1 MTQRAR
7 HFASRLGLA
16 LCLAIAPLSA
26 AADISDVQLA
36 AASVPGNFTP
46 IPNDA
51 AITPVLFGLGK
62 NKKRNRGHVCG
73 NRQIQG
79 TPAAD
84 IPPKLRGCGLTGGV
98 RVTSIAGV
106 KLSQASIMNCE
117 TAEALHKW
125 VDRDVIKAFGRGKKQ
140 VVELRVA
147 AHYSC
152 RTRNNRPGAKIS
164 EHGRGKAIDI
174 SGFRLANGD
183 MVTVLKGW
191 EQRRTRK
198 ALRKMWRGAC
208 GPFGTVL
215 GPNSDRYHRDHFH
228 FDTARHRGGSYC
240 R

>member
-1 MTQRAR
+1 MIRRAR
-7 HFASRLGLA
+7 HSVGRFGLA
-16 LCLAIAPLSA
+16 LCLAFAPLQA
-26 AADISDVQLA
+26 VADVPAVQLA
-36 AASVPGNFTP
+36 AASVPDSFTP
-46 IPNDA
+46 IPNGA
-51 AITPVLFGLGK
+51 EVTPVLFGIGK
-62 NKKRNRGHVCG
+62 NKKRNRGYVCG

-79 TPAAD
+79 APAAD

-98 RVTSIAGV
+98 RVTSVAGV
-106 KLSQASIMNCE
+106 TLSQASLMTCE

-125 VDRDVIKAFGRGKKQ
+125 VDRDVVKAFGRGQKQ

-183 MVTVLKGW
+183 MITVLKGW
-191 EQRRTRK
+191 EQRRTRRV
-198 ALRKMWRGAC
+198 LRKMWRGAC

-215 GPNSDRYHRDHFH
+215 GPNADRYHRDHFH
-228 FDTARHRGGSYC
+228 FDTARHRGGAYC